1 MASIWSY
8 NEIRCRCWAQ
18 LSHMTHELAI
28 PKPYCSQ
35 TGSSLS
41 HFHFHLWHL
50 VDLEWQETCDKT
62 LVAFLLFLAT
72 QSHMSAT
79 TSNCK
84 DLDLDAHAFVE
95 WVEWKRDTTYFLYYC
110 HTHRAALFLSH
121 TGLLNSSLTLCHKR
135 FVMTYLIWIRKYL
148 SFHLSQSYVSYSSR
162 NA

>member
-1 MASIWSY
+1 M
-8 NEIRCRCWAQ
+8 
-18 LSHMTHELAI
+18 LSTTFTYDAWTHHSEAILQSNWIQFIPFPFPFMTFSRL
-28 PKPYCSQ
+28 
-35 TGSSLS
+35 
-41 HFHFHLWHL
+41 
-50 VDLEWQETCDKT
+50 LEWQETCDKT

-79 TSNCK
+79 TSNCN

-148 SFHLSQSYVSYSSR
+148 SFHLSQSYVNYSSR